1 MIQNLSQLKRAINE
15 KKRFE
20 IVRHFKHP
28 AFAGQIRK
36 PNKLQTNA
44 FYSVVD
50 GQPEHEVSKANGGI
64 GYRMLEIRERSLRM
78 QRDNDYTI
86 HRLIRSR
93 NGAFGLCFSLYSPRA
108 VFLCLKEGE
117 KNTKAEKIHSYQVQ
131 GKELCLR

>member
-1 MIQNLSQLKRAINE
+1 MYLPKLKGENTMIQNLSQLKKAINE

-50 GQPEHEVSKANGGI
+50 GQPEHEVSKANGGT
-64 GYRMLEIRERSLRM
+64 GYRMPYGKAADWRFENDLCECKGIMIIRFI
-78 QRDNDYTI
+78 D
-86 HRLIRSR
+86 
-93 NGAFGLCFSLYSPRA
+93 
-108 VFLCLKEGE
+108 
-117 KNTKAEKIHSYQVQ
+117 
-131 GKELCLR
+131 